1 MSCRLV
7 AASTAIATTLALAM
21 LLGTAHAQPIDT
33 QPPPAAPRPFSI
45 AAPTEQRLP
54 NGLRVV
60 LAQRGGVQLVSA
72 RLVVLSGSEADPPQ
86 RAGLAT
92 LAAGL
97 LTKGTRH
104 RSASAQAR
112 EAESIGGSLDSSADW
127 DQSELAITVA
137 APNLDAALGLLGDA
151 AMHPTFAPAEI
162 DRLRVQALDGLKVA
176 YAQPGTLASLAA
188 ERLIYGNSPY
198 GHPAG
203 GTPASLARITRA
215 DLVALHAQRYRPD
228 NAALVLAGDVDA
240 ATAMQL
246 AARHFGSWRAPAQPL
261 VAATAAGAS
270 RPGLAPAA
278 AVIDLPK
285 SGQASVVLMAP
296 VPPLVAD
303 RAAGAVMNAVLGGG
317 YSSRLN
323 QEVRIKRGL
332 SYGASSA
339 LDNRRQGGAFIA
351 SVQTKNESAAE
362 VVALLHA
369 ELERLIAA
377 PVEAEELAARKATL
391 IGSFSRAVET
401 TAGLGAV
408 LRSLIVAG
416 LPLDDIGRRIDR
428 LSAVNAADVQRLAA
442 AHLGR
447 SSRRI
452 VVAGDATRF
461 APDMSTQLPGAVN
474 VKPGAL
480 DLERGDGLAAP

>member
-1 MSCRLV
+1 MIRGLLFTAATSTMV
-7 AASTAIATTLALAM
+7 A
-21 LLGTAHAQPIDT
+21 LLGTAHAQPIT
-33 QPPPAAPRPFSI
+33 APPLPATPRPFSI

-60 LAQRGGVQLVSA
+60 LAQRSGVQLVTA
-72 RLVVLSGSEADPPQ
+72 RLVVLSGSEADPQQ
-86 RAGLAT
+86 RAGLAALT
-92 LAAGL
+92 AGL
-97 LTKGTRH
+97 LTKGTRN

-137 APNLDAALGLLGDA
+137 APNHDAALGLLGDA
-151 AMHPTFAPAEI
+151 AMRPTFAPAEL
-162 DRLRVQALDGLKVA
+162 DRLRVQVLDGLKVA
-176 YAQPGTLASLAA
+176 YTQPGTLASLAA
-188 ERLIYGNSPY
+188 ERLLYGNSPY

-203 GTPASLARITRA
+203 GTPASLMRITRA
-215 DLVALHAQRYRPD
+215 DLVALHAERYRPD
-228 NAALVLAGDVDA
+228 NAALVLAGDVDL
-240 ATAMQL
+240 ATAMRL
-246 AARHFGSWRAPAQPL
+246 AARHFGSWRAPSQPL
-261 VAATAAGAS
+261 AAAVGPAAA
-270 RPGLAPAA
+270 RPGLPPAA
-278 AVIDLPK
+278 AVIELPQA
-285 SGQASVVLMAP
+285 GQASVVLMAP
-296 VPPLVAD
+296 VPPLAGD
-303 RAAGAVMNAVLGGG
+303 RAAGAVLNAVLGGG

-332 SYGASSA
+332 SYGAGSE
-339 LDNRRQGGAFIA
+339 LDNRRQGGALIA

-362 VVALLHA
+362 VVALLQT
-369 ELERLIAA
+369 EFDRLIAT
-377 PVEAEELAARKATL
+377 PVSADELAARKATL
-391 IGSFSRAVET
+391 IGGFSRAVET

-447 SSRRI
+447 ATRRI

-461 APDMSTQLPGAVN
+461 APDMNTQLPGAVS
-474 VKPGAL
+474 VKAGAL
-480 DLERGDGLAAP
+480 DLERADGLAAP